1 MKTTDRDDRMQWDH
15 FRRGGDHALSAIYAE
30 YAGSLYL
37 YGKKL
42 TGNRAVIEDALQ
54 DLFIDLIRNRRGIGE
69 TGNIHFYLLKAF
81 RRKLIRLLKRESR
94 YSDDQPGES
103 SFGIRYS
110 VEQEIIAEESKNQ
123 SARNLALA
131 IEKLS
136 PRQKEAIY
144 LRFQKELDYPE
155 VAELLGMSIEAS
167 RNLIYRAIKSLK
179 EALQAT
185 GTGIVFLAVL
195 KKISF
200 RIKKDQNL

>member
-1 MKTTDRDDRMQWDH
+1 METTSRDDRIKWDR
-15 FRRGGDHALSAIYAE
+15 FRQGDDNVLSAIYAE

-37 YGKKL
+37 YGQKL
-42 TGNRAVIEDALQ
+42 TMNRAVIEDALH
-54 DLFIDLIRNRRGIGE
+54 DLFIDLIRNRKGIGE

-94 YSDDQPGES
+94 YGDGQIPDNI
-103 SFGIRYS
+103 FDIRYS
-110 VEQEIIAEESKNQ
+110 AEQNMIAEEDRNQ
-123 SARNLALA
+123 TTRNLALA

-155 VAELLGMSIEAS
+155 VAELLGMGVEAS

-179 EALQAT
+179 EALQPT
-185 GTGIVFLAVL
+185 GNGIVLLTIL

-200 RIKKDQNL
+200 RIKKDQNQ